1 MSDTEV
7 ICVIWLI
14 CTCNT
19 THSRKDPLKWATH
32 EQDSLKWETHEQD
45 LVFLFVGALSPNE
58 LCSRDYWIYF
68 DITWKRSKN
77 SEFWEKVPRIGTCLS
92 GKFSPAT
99 GVSFAVD
106 FLWFPETRSQAQWN
120 DIRFVWTI
128 DMFFLYWD
136 PRTCLFFPK
145 KIDYTTTSS
154 NNYGQAVM

>member
-1 MSDTEV
+1 MCDMTHLYVQHDSFKERSAEMSDPRTRFAEMRDPR
-7 ICVIWLI
+7 
-14 CTCNT
+14 TR
-19 THSRKDPLKWATH
+19 SRV
-32 EQDSLKWETHEQD
+32 
-45 LVFLFVGALSPNE
+45 LVRRCFVAEWIVSI
-58 LCSRDYWIYF
+58 SRDYWIYF